1 MTSPKTLKNYLLRMF
16 LIILAMPVFLGLICL
31 RPAQA
36 RAAGATLPL
45 ELQGQAGDKE
55 VTLNWNDPNDQSDL
69 AGYRIIYSRKP
80 CLSFEPPNYLGLL
93 NTEVTS
99 EQTIGGLDDDTH
111 YFFEIARVESG
122 GVISGESNIIVLEP
136 QDLNPPITNLTTDPN
151 IPQGL
156 AGWFT
161 VTPNIYLR
169 ADETAVTF
177 YQWNLVSDDG
187 WQKYSQALVAPEGES
202 TLYYYSVDAEGN
214 TENVKWQVFKVD
226 TIAPPAPG
234 LSGTLSQGNS
244 ALLSW
249 TETDDVSNFEVW
261 QILPTSVLIAQ
272 VPGDQLSYLVGNL
285 SAQTGYQFEIVAYD
299 LAGNKTDSNIISME
313 VPAPQVVT
321 TVSSPVSLSS
331 PSSVAVISSPRKI
344 TPAIGEG
351 ISIVAQAPTPTPQAI
366 ETPQKV
372 KGAQTTSQGNSR
384 TGWNR
389 LLIALSV
396 LIIAAA
402 VAVGGYYG
410 YEWMNS
416 KPDQRKDRPKKDSR
430 W

>member
-1 MTSPKTLKNYLLRMF
+1 MTSPKTLKSYLLRMF
-16 LIILAMPVFLGLICL
+16 LVILAMPVFLGLICL
-31 RPAQA
+31 RPVQA
-36 RAAGATLPL
+36 RAAGATSPL

-55 VTLNWNDPNDQSDL
+55 VTLSWDDPNAPSDL
-69 AGYRIIYSRKP
+69 VGYQIIYSQKP

-122 GVISGESNIIVLEP
+122 GVISGESNIIVLEM
-136 QDLNPPITNLTTDPN
+136 QDLNPPITNLTTDPS

-161 VTPNIYLR
+161 VTPKIYLQ

-177 YQWNLVSDDG
+177 YQWNSVSDDG
-187 WQKYSQALVAPEGES
+187 WQKYSQALVAPEGEN
-202 TLYYYSVDAEGN
+202 TLYYYSVHHGN
-214 TENVKWQVFKVD
+214 KENVKWQVFKVD

-249 TETDDVSNFEVW
+249 TETDDVSYFEVW

-285 SAQTGYQFEIVAYD
+285 SAQTGYQFKIVAYD

-313 VPAPQVVT
+313 IPAPQVIT
-321 TVSSPVSLSS
+321 IVSSPISSSS
-331 PSSVAVISSPRKI
+331 PSSVAVASSPRKI

-351 ISIVAQAPTPTPQAI
+351 VSIVAQAPTPQTT

-416 KPDQRKDRPKKDSR
+416 KPDQHKDRPKKDSR